1 MKNTKIVLKGYNRFI
16 LDNQDRMEWNP
27 TGEEHII
34 LGTNG
39 AGKSSLLSELL
50 NLVPNHKD
58 FNKGGYKIQHLTN
71 RGHTYVLES
80 RFATR
85 NGGKFFFFKNG
96 EQLNEGNT
104 QATQK
109 ELVEREFGLTADVI
123 DVLSG
128 ASPFSHMGNEERK
141 RWMMKLSG
149 TDFSFAL
156 DLHKQF
162 KERERDFRGSLN
174 RQAELLLEN
183 QKELARLAED
193 YERNESLAAT
203 YYQELQLLNQERSQV
218 AGGRLTS
225 AQADHR
231 LSQHLNQLDR
241 LTDEVMK
248 LVHDR
253 PDIQTAFNVPFLE
266 QRIAVV
272 VGDFSAA
279 QERVKSL
286 AEQIESLPALAG
298 SLSGDQGESEADL
311 RVRLDQLTT
320 ELTAAEQQ
328 IKVYQVELPDAEHL
342 QRTAVQLMEPLSEV
356 VLRLKPNSNGEFTR
370 TRWDELQ
377 ARREALLTHRQ
388 HLENHRGK
396 LLAILDHANHVGEVD
411 CPQCKAQF
419 KPGVDVSK
427 LDRHRA
433 QVQECDDKLKQVAQ
447 ELTALTTDLEVFGG
461 YREALR
467 DYRSLVNGYS
477 QIADYWNRVAAA
489 ELLTASPRSLTT
501 ELNTFT
507 QDATTWAQIQRLR
520 KTQDELAFKL
530 MALDAAGGTK
540 AIAQRREELET
551 RLYDAEQDVQR
562 LRAALIEARRQHAQ
576 ASRIEALRLSLLQT
590 AQECVQYRDEYLE
603 LLRQDH
609 LGEAIKGH
617 YERMG
622 LASHATSQYKN
633 LAGMIASLEAQQQRD
648 KAEQEA
654 YKLIT
659 QALSP
664 NEGVVAE
671 AVKEFIGYFSGLL
684 NEHISQVWT
693 YDMRVQAELEDV
705 ASLNWKFPVYIQ
717 NTDPP
722 VPDVKNCSE
731 GQRSMINFAF
741 KLVVIDRLGLEEL
754 PLLIDEFGR
763 DFDNEHR
770 ARIITYVNSL
780 MDRKLFSQMFM
791 VSHYA
796 EVYAAFHHAKFVVL
810 DARNITTPAV
820 YNDEVVFG

>member
-16 LDNQDRMEWNP
+16 LDNQDRMEWTP
-27 TGEEHII
+27 TGDEHII

-50 NLVPNHKD
+50 NLVPSGRD
-58 FNKGGYKIQHLTN
+58 FNKNGYKIQHLTN
-71 RGHTYVLES
+71 RGHSYVLES
-80 RFATR
+80 RFPTR
-85 NGGKFFFFKNG
+85 SGKFFFFRDG
-96 EQLNEGNT
+96 VQLNEGNT

-128 ASPFSHMGNEERK
+128 ATSFTSMGNEERK

-156 DLHKQF
+156 DLHKYF
-162 KERERDFRGSLN
+162 KERERDFRGSLS

-183 QKELARLAED
+183 QRELARLADD
-193 YERNESLAAT
+193 YEANEALAAT
-203 YYQELQLLNQERSQV
+203 YYQELQLLNQERTQV
-218 AGGRLTS
+218 AGGKLTS
-225 AQADHR
+225 AQAD
-231 LSQHLNQLDR
+231 QR
-241 LTDEVMK
+241 LTRHLLHLDQLTNEVMR
-248 LVHDR
+248 LTQQR
-253 PDIQTAFNVPFLE
+253 PDIQTAFNIPLLE
-266 QRIAVV
+266 NRVQEAVSQL
-272 VGDFSAA
+272 SAA
-279 QERVKSL
+279 QERVSSL
-286 AEQIESLPALAG
+286 SEQIEALPALAG
-298 SLSGDQGESEADL
+298 PTGSDQGETEADL
-311 RVRLDQLTT
+311 QARIEQLTS
-320 ELTAAEQQ
+320 ELVAADGQ
-328 IKVYQVELPDAEHL
+328 IRKYDKGLPNAEALHKVAQH
-342 QRTAVQLMEPLSEV
+342 LMEPLAEV
-356 VLRLKPNSNGEFTR
+356 VLRLKPNANGEFTR
-370 TRWDELQ
+370 TRWEEMTQ
-377 ARREALLTHRQ
+377 RREAVLTHRQ

-411 CPQCKAQF
+411 CPQCKAHF
-419 KPGVDVSK
+419 KPGVDTGA
-427 LDRHRA
+427 LDKHRL
-433 QVQECDDKLKQVAQ
+433 QVAECDERLKQTGE
-447 ELTALTTDLEVFGG
+447 ELTALVTDLEVFGA

-467 DYRSLVNGYS
+467 DYRSLMTGYA
-477 QIADYWNRVAAA
+477 QLEPYWAAVKEA
-489 ELLTASPRSLTT
+489 NHLNASPRSLTA
-501 ELNTFT
+501 ELNVFI
-507 QDATTWAQIQRLR
+507 QDSEQWAHIQRLS
-520 KTQDELAFKL
+520 KQIDELSFKL
-530 MALDAAGGTK
+530 KALDAAGGTK
-540 AIAQRREELET
+540 AIAERRDQLED
-551 RLYDAEQDVQR
+551 RLFIAGQDVQR
-562 LRAALIEARRQHAQ
+562 LRTLLTEAKRVHGQ
-576 ASRIEALRLSLLQT
+576 AVRIDGLKLSLLTT
-590 AQECVQYRDEYLE
+590 AKECLLYRDEYLE

-654 YKLIT
+654 YKLIV

-684 NEHISQVWT
+684 NDHISQVWT

-722 VPDVKNCSE
+722 VPDIKNGSE